1 MPSGELAGVVPSGQ
15 QPNSLLSQDDLPSP
29 VGTVVL
35 ATVGPG
41 GDTWESIMILEASEN
56 S

>member
-1 MPSGELAGVVPSGQ
+1 MPSGQ
-15 QPNSLLSQDDLPSP
+15 QPNSLLSQDDLSSP
-29 VGTVVL
+29 VGVVVL

-41 GDTWESIMILEASEN
+41 GDTQESIMILEGSEN